1 MPSSS
6 LLLVA
11 DSEALIK
18 VTTYDFSIFGGIEG
32 KVSSM
37 IADSLVD
44 QKNGGAFYQVR
55 VAADKSTLARDGE
68 TYSTIPGIMCSVDI
82 KTQGD
87 SELPF
92 KADQQG
98 ASGDHE

>member
-1 MPSSS
+1 MSSIRP
-6 LLLVA
+6 
-11 DSEALIK
+11 DHREALTK
-18 VTTYDFSIFGGIEG
+18 VTAYDLSISGGIEG

-55 VAADKSTLARDGE
+55 VAADTLARDGE